1 MKDYVMIRCWSA
13 YDTGIISFDSYEE
26 ALKEA
31 NSTKVSM
38 IEDDLP
44 VPEMI
49 ICKVIDV
56 IVGLRTR

>member
-1 MKDYVMIRCWSA
+1 MIRNWTA
-13 YDTGIISFDSYEE
+13 YNTGLIFFDSYEE

-31 NSTKVSM
+31 NSTKIAM
-38 IEDDLP
+38 MEDDLP

-56 IVGLRTR
+56 ILGVEQ